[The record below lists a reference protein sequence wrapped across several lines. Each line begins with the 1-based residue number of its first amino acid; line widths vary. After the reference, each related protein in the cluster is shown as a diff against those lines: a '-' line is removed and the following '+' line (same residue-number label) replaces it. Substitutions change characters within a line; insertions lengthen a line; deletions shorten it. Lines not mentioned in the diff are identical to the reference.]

1 MHQQF
6 SRLYEVITG
15 CYVALSEQPE
25 LRTDASPARKGCDR
39 IRKPAV
45 VRFIVCEML
54 NGGLVVPTRPHITM
68 RFARIIGCAV
78 HFRAL
83 GASIM
88 RVTLSHNLPV
98 KIGALFLP
106 LSTDGTVVYQ
116 CRVNCLPAPWRASQ
130 CLLARV
136 FVPTLLQSLAYCSG
150 ASGRVIIAT
159 SRPGVLLA

>member
-25 LRTDASPARKGCDR
+25 LRTDASPARKGGDR

-88 RVTLSHNLPV
+88 RVTLCITCQSRW
-98 KIGALFLP
+98 GRFFCR
-106 LSTDGTVVYQ
+106 YQ
-116 CRVNCLPAPWRASQ
+116 LMVR
-130 CLLARV
+130 
-136 FVPTLLQSLAYCSG
+136 
-150 ASGRVIIAT
+150 
-159 SRPGVLLA
+159 